1 MTCSKEL
8 AFEVPGE
15 PVGKGRPRFTRQ
27 GRAYTPAKTAK
38 YENLVSLA
46 FLQAYPNHVAF
57 EGAIEMSMFAFFSVP
72 KSWSKKKQELAYAQE
87 IYPTK
92 KPDTD
97 NIAKM
102 KDALNGIAY
111 KDDSQ
116 VVKETIIKR
125 YAKTPKLV
133 ICIKEIENGK

>member
-1 MTCSKEL
+1 MTCSEGL
-8 AFEVPGE
+8 VFQVPGE

-46 FLQAYPNHVAF
+46 FQQ
-57 EGAIEMSMFAFFSVP
+57 M
-72 KSWSKKKQELAYAQE
+72 
-87 IYPTK
+87 YPTK

-97 NIAKM
+97 NIAKV
-102 KDALNGIAY
+102 KDALNGIAF

-125 YAKTPKLV
+125 YAEVPKLV
-133 ICIKEIENGK
+133 IYIKEV

>member
-1 MTCSKEL
+1 MTCSEGL
-8 AFEVPGE
+8 VFQVPGE

-38 YENLVSLA
+38 YENLVSLT
-46 FLQAYPNHVAF
+46 FQQMYPNHVPF
-57 EGAIEMSMFAFFSVP
+57 ENAVEMKMIAYFSIP
-72 KSWSKKKQELAYAQE
+72 KSWSKKKHQQAVLNQ
-87 IYPTK
+87 IFPTK

-97 NIAKM
+97 NIAKV
-102 KDALNGIAY
+102 KDALNGIAF

-125 YAKTPKLV
+125 YAEVPKL
-133 ICIKEIENGK
+133 IIYIKEV

>member
-8 AFEVPGE
+8 MFEVPGE

-46 FLQAYPNHVAF
+46 FLQACPDHVPF
-57 EGAIEMSMFAFFSVP
+57 EGPVEMTMNAYFSIP
-72 KSWSKKKQELAYAQE
+72 KSWSKKKQEDARFNK
-87 IYPTK
+87 IWPTK

-102 KDALNGIAY
+102 KDALNGLAF

-116 VVKETIIKR
+116 VVRECIVKQ
-125 YAKTPKLV
+125 YAPTPKLV
-133 ICIKEIENGK
+133 IYIRELGNGE

>member
-1 MTCSKEL
+1 MECSKDL
-8 AFEVPGE
+8 IFEVPGE

-46 FLQAYPNHVAF
+46 FLQKYPDHVPLEGPLEMVMIAY
-57 EGAIEMSMFAFFSVP
+57 FSIP
-72 KSWSKKKQELAYAQE
+72 KSWSKKKAEQARSNKLF
-87 IYPTK
+87 PTK

-97 NIAKM
+97 NIAKV
-102 KDALNGIAY
+102 KDALNGIAF

-116 VVKETIIKR
+116 VVMETIFKM
-125 YAKTPKLV
+125 YAETPRLV
-133 ICIKEIENGK
+133 IQIKEMGYGE

>member
-1 MTCSKEL
+1 MTCSEGL
-8 AFEVPGE
+8 VFQVPGE

-46 FLQAYPNHVAF
+46 FQQMYPNHVPF
-57 EGAIEMSMFAFFSVP
+57 ENAVEMKMIAYFSIP
-72 KSWSKKKQELAYAQE
+72 KSWSKKKHQQAVLNQ
-87 IYPTK
+87 IFPTK

-97 NIAKM
+97 NIAKV
-102 KDALNGIAY
+102 KDALNGIAF

-125 YAKTPKLV
+125 YAEIPKL
-133 ICIKEIENGK
+133 IIYIKEV

>member
-1 MTCSKEL
+1 MTCSEGL
-8 AFEVPGE
+8 VFQVPGE

-38 YENLVSLA
+38 YENLVSLG
-46 FLQAYPNHVAF
+46 FQQMYPNHVPF
-57 EGAIEMSMFAFFSVP
+57 ENAVEMKMIAYFSIP
-72 KSWSKKKQELAYAQE
+72 KSWSKKKHQQAVLNQ
-87 IYPTK
+87 IFPTK

-97 NIAKM
+97 NIAKV
-102 KDALNGIAY
+102 KDALNGIAF

-125 YAKTPKLV
+125 YAEVPKL
-133 ICIKEIENGK
+133 IIYIKEV

>member
-1 MTCSKEL
+1 M
-8 AFEVPGE
+8 FQVPGE

-38 YENLVSLA
+38 YENLVSLT
-46 FLQAYPNHVAF
+46 FQQMYPNHVPF
-57 EGAIEMSMFAFFSVP
+57 ENAVEMKMIAYFSIP
-72 KSWSKKKQELAYAQE
+72 KSWSKKKHQQAVLNQ
-87 IYPTK
+87 IFPTK

-97 NIAKM
+97 NIAKV
-102 KDALNGIAY
+102 KDALNGIAF

-125 YAKTPKLV
+125 YAEVPKL
-133 ICIKEIENGK
+133 IIYIKEV

>member
-1 MTCSKEL
+1 MECSKDL
-8 AFEVPGE
+8 IFEVPGE

-46 FLQAYPNHVAF
+46 FLQKYPDHVPLEGPLEMKMIAY
-57 EGAIEMSMFAFFSVP
+57 FSIP
-72 KSWSKKKQELAYAQE
+72 KSWSKKKAEQARLNKVF
-87 IYPTK
+87 PTK

-97 NIAKM
+97 NIAKV
-102 KDALNGIAY
+102 KDALNGIAF

-116 VVKETIIKR
+116 VVKETIFKM
-125 YAKTPKLV
+125 YAETPKLV
-133 ICIKEIENGK
+133 IRIKEMGYGE

>member
-1 MTCSKEL
+1 MECSKDL
-8 AFEVPGE
+8 IFEVPGE

-46 FLQAYPNHVAF
+46 FLQKYPDHVPLEGPLEMVMIAY
-57 EGAIEMSMFAFFSVP
+57 FSIP
-72 KSWSKKKQELAYAQE
+72 KSWSKKKAEQARLNKLF
-87 IYPTK
+87 PTK

-97 NIAKM
+97 NIAKV
-102 KDALNGIAY
+102 KDALNGIAF

-116 VVKETIIKR
+116 VVMETIFKM
-125 YAKTPKLV
+125 YAETPRLV
-133 ICIKEIENGK
+133 IQIKEMGYGE

>member
-1 MTCSKEL
+1 M
-8 AFEVPGE
+8 FQVPGE

-46 FLQAYPNHVAF
+46 FQQMYPNHVPF
-57 EGAIEMSMFAFFSVP
+57 ENAVEMKMIAYFSIP
-72 KSWSKKKQELAYAQE
+72 KSWSK
-87 IYPTK
+87 TK

-97 NIAKM
+97 NIAKV
-102 KDALNGIAY
+102 KDALNGIAF

-125 YAKTPKLV
+125 YAEVPKL
-133 ICIKEIENGK
+133 IIYIKEV